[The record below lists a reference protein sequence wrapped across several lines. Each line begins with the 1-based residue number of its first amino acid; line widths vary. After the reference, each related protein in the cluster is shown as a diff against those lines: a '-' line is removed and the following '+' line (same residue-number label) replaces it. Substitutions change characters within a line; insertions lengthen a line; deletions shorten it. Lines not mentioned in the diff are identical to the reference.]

1 MNFFEK
7 IKVQKVLER
16 ISSNIQIQNKIENYV
31 FLIQNL
37 QAVNLKNDRSYQRS
51 FNGFYKVRRNA
62 TWQQIYYEI
71 FEEEKKRV
79 PSFERIICE
88 IWEKTGRVEPSFSSK
103 MAATID
109 LDLPVWDKYVLQNL
123 HLKLEGTKEL
133 RLKNAILLYDMLLQY
148 YGEFLQTDEADR
160 AIELF
165 DKCLSNYAW
174 FTRTKK
180 IDLILWQAR
189 DI

>member
-1 MNFFEK
+1 M
-7 IKVQKVLER
+7 
-16 ISSNIQIQNKIENYV
+16 
-31 FLIQNL
+31 IQNL
-37 QAVNLKNDRSYQRS
+37 QTVNLKSNRGYQRA
-51 FNGFYKVRRNA
+51 FNGFYRVRRNA
-62 TWQQIYYEI
+62 TWQQIYYEM

-79 PSFERIICE
+79 PTFERIIRG

-109 LDLPVWDKYVLQNL
+109 PDLPVWDKYVLQNL

-148 YGEFLQTDEADR
+148 YGEFLQTNEANWT
-160 AIELF
+160 IELF
-165 DKCLSNYAW
+165 DKNLSDYAW
-174 FTRTKK
+174 FTPTKK